1 MRFMS
6 MFPIGPLRRL
16 IVGLRPNGQSL
27 FLEALGG
34 WIHKKMARKTSEPG
48 PSVYDG
54 ESEDTIIPEPLGQ
67 SESYDP
73 ATAGQESWQ
82 PAVQVDGTDAGQIE
96 GTDGRIEVPVG
107 DAAAVRS
114 DSGPRNEGE
123 LEPSKTESVD
133 VILTL
138 GTEIGPVSQG
148 GVNHSNDLEVIP
160 DVDPA
165 RRRDGGP
172 DRILTKTMVESFPS
186 NLFGSED
193 EGSDSLP
200 AGLADIFVKKQYVN
214 PRVKA
219 LLRGLDPIDCR
230 ELAEELHDFAQ
241 DIGATRSRKS
251 QPV

>member
-1 MRFMS
+1 MQFMS
-6 MFPIGPLRRL
+6 MFPIGHLRRL

-34 WIHKKMARKTSEPG
+34 WIHKKNGRKTPEPE

-54 ESEDTIIPEPLGQ
+54 ESEDTIIPEPLVQ
-67 SESYDP
+67 SESDDL
-73 ATAGQESWQ
+73 AAAGQESWQ
-82 PAVQVDGTDAGQIE
+82 PAVQVNGM
-96 GTDGRIEVPVG
+96 DGRIEVPVG
-107 DAAAVRS
+107 DVAAVRS

-123 LEPSKTESVD
+123 LESSKTESAD
-133 VILTL
+133 VIPTP

-186 NLFGSED
+186 NLFGSDD
-193 EGSDSLP
+193 EGPESLP
-200 AGLADIFVKKQYVN
+200 EGLAEIFMKKEFVN
-214 PRVKA
+214 PQVKA
-219 LLRGLDPIDCR
+219 LLRGLDTIDCR
-230 ELAEELHDFAQ
+230 DLARELHDFAQ
-241 DIGATRSRKS
+241 DIGAIRSRNS
-251 QPV
+251 PPV